1 MRNRNT
7 YLFTNQRH
15 ATEQLIFRLENYKN
29 KKCCVIA
36 VSNNGVTMAKEIAR
50 KLNSDMFFIPSIT
63 MKDPAGSD
71 KSLGVISFDYAV
83 TYDFHKD
90 IPQNYIYRQTRS
102 LRSELSAR
110 YPGLYTPVFSAFRN
124 RIVILVDD
132 LVQHGE
138 KILGLLE
145 TIQRQQ
151 PEKMVVAIPVITH
164 DAAHRIEKDGVST
177 LFIHKVLEHSMDMAY
192 LNYSPL
198 TDREVTGLL
207 RSAIRK
213 EVKDN
218 APFYKTVTVKR
229 VGRNSLN
236 CPEPFMRKS
245 IILIINNKPKCK

>member
-7 YLFTNQRH
+7 YLFTNQQH

-36 VSNNGVTMAKEIAR
+36 VSNNGVMMAKEVAR
-50 KLNSDMFFIPSIT
+50 KLNVDMFFIPSIT
-63 MKDPAGSD
+63 MKDPADSN

-83 TYDFHKD
+83 TYDLHKD
-90 IPQNYIYRQTRS
+90 IPQNYIYRKTLS

-132 LVQHGE
+132 LVQNGE

-164 DAAHRIEKDGVST
+164 DAAHRIVKDGVST
-177 LFIHKVLEHSMDMAY
+177 LFIHKVLEQTMDKAY
-192 LNYSPL
+192 LNFIPL
-198 TDREVTGLL
+198 TDREVTELL
-207 RSAIRK
+207 RSEIGK
-213 EVKDN
+213 SVKDN
-218 APFYKTVTVKR
+218 APFYRAAAVNERKKELVK
-229 VGRNSLN
+229 
-236 CPEPFMRKS
+236 
-245 IILIINNKPKCK
+245 